1 MTMVLDVQQVSK
13 KFGGLNALTNLSV
26 TVEPNQVLGLIGPN
40 GAGKSTFFNVITGV
54 YPPDTGEVRFQGSRI
69 NGLVSHQIVQLGIAR
84 TFQNLRLFGAMTAL
98 ENIMVARHC
107 RSKADVGA
115 ALLRTPAF
123 IREEKGT
130 VDKAWETLDFVGL
143 NKYGNELAKN
153 LPYGHQRRLEIARAL
168 ATEPM
173 LLLLDEPTAGMNPKE
188 CAELVELINKIRSR
202 NISVIIIEHRMHV
215 VMSLS
220 DRVVVLDY
228 GEKIAEGKPA
238 EVQKNPKVIEAYLG
252 AG

>member
-54 YPPDTGEVRFQGSRI
+54 YPPDTGEVWFQGSRI
-69 NGLVSHQIVQLGIAR
+69 NGLVSHRIVQLGIAR